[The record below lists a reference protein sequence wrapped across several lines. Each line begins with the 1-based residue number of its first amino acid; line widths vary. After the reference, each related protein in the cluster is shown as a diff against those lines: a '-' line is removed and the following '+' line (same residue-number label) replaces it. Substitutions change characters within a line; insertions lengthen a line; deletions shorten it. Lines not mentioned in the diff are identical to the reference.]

1 MKKIL
6 SVVMAAAMVA
16 VLAIGCGNKGKTEE
30 TTTAAET
37 TADASKTTETSKGTE
52 KASESATTAKATT
65 GSNNAVVDTLGEV
78 KAKEAYEIGF
88 SMPVRDQFMSAM
100 EAAAVAE
107 GESQGIKMTVVDA
120 NNNANTQMQNVQTFV
135 SSGCKAIIV
144 GLVNTDN
151 AQQIIDA
158 ASGIPVVF
166 VNRRPSIEMTAG
178 VSAYVGSDERN
189 AGRFEG
195 EFLADFF
202 KKQNKTEIN
211 TVMLQGVLGLESVI
225 SRTESAYEALEAAGL
240 KVNKAMEDTAEWDRA
255 KAQNKVQTFLGTG
268 KAFDCVIANNDEM
281 ALGAIEALKSAGVDL
296 KAIPVVGIDATPAG
310 LTAMEAGELAF
321 TVFQN
326 PVGQGAGAV
335 RAAVLFANGETV
347 PANIDIPFEPVTQD
361 NYKNYM
367 S

>member
-6 SVVMAAAMVA
+6 SVVMAAAMVTA
-16 VLAIGCGNKGKTEE
+16 LVIGCGNKGTTE
-30 TTTAAET
+30 TTTAAASTTAAAAET
-37 TADASKTTETSKGTE
+37 TEASKSSE
-52 KASESATTAKATT
+52 KASEATTTAKAAS
-65 GSNNAVVDTLGEV
+65 GEKNAIVDNLGEV
-78 KAKEAYEIGF
+78 KAKEAYEVGF

-100 EAAAVAE
+100 EAAATAE
-107 GESQGIKMTVVDA
+107 GEAQGIKMTVVDA

-151 AQQIIDA
+151 AQQILDA
-158 ASGIPVVF
+158 ANGIPVVF

-178 VSAYVGSDERN
+178 KSAYVGSDERN

-202 KKQNKTEIN
+202 KKQGKTEIN
-211 TVMLQGVLGLESVI
+211 TVMLQGTLGLEAVI
-225 SRTESAYEALEAAGL
+225 SRTDSAYEALEAAGL

-255 KAQNKVQTFLGTG
+255 KAQNKVQTFLGTS
-268 KAFDCVIANNDEM
+268 KPFDCVIANNDEM

-296 KAIPVVGIDATPAG
+296 KAVPVVGIDATPAG
-310 LTAMEAGELAF
+310 LTAMEAGEMAF

-335 RAAVLFANGETV
+335 RAAVLFANGEDV
-347 PANIDIPFEPVTQD
+347 PANVDIPFEPVTQE